1 MKERNRESQYT
12 AMWSF
17 TAVRHEDEQFHSPL
31 NSLITLSLDFNMLDY
46 NTTLFYSKIVS
57 ANFSFPKKEPTV
69 NMEVA
74 AIERIFIRLSFRNDN
89 ANNSLIL
96 SFIPPCLLTSLP
108 PK

>member
-17 TAVRHEDEQFHSPL
+17 NAARHEDEKFHSPL
-31 NSLITLSLDFNMLDY
+31 RSLITLSLDFNMLDY
-46 NTTLFYSKIVS
+46 NRTLFYSKIVA
-57 ANFSFPKKEPTV
+57 ANFIFPKQVPTV

-74 AIERIFIRLSFRNDN
+74 AIERIFIRLSFRNNN

-96 SFIPPCLLTSLP
+96 SFIPPSLLTSLP